1 MLCKN
6 CHTELPE
13 DARFCTECGQAVEAA
28 SVGGDAEGLQ
38 PVMDAPMIVPAARVL
53 CPHCAASMF
62 ADEVY
67 CGNCGRSKTEQTTVS
82 EPEKPAKRKG
92 LKVFLFIAAGVA
104 LMLAIVLT
112 VGFCTD
118 WFGLTGPAVQIDA
131 AMEKTLGSGN
141 FTVDM
146 DLETDGSLTHYVA
159 AIDMDLKKRDLSA
172 MIEQSGDDVDMEFV
186 VYDRYLIMS
195 NNGVALKLDLSEV
208 LDRIFDTYNDVTE
221 EGSSFTDRLK
231 SASEEA
237 YEKASESIDFS
248 RLDECTQRYAK
259 MLNSKKW
266 LKENAGYSVVKEDG
280 VKVHTFKPDADTF
293 ITATYDIFK
302 DAVKA
307 GEGEA
312 RVADLLEELRSTYRD
327 TDITLEIGIR
337 DGKMVSLGVVAL
349 GSDGRSEL
357 ALTFRQIGTTQL
369 DKDAL
374 KSKLDSAYDIGDMF
388 G

>member
-1 MLCKN
+1 
-6 CHTELPE
+6 
-13 DARFCTECGQAVEAA
+13 
-28 SVGGDAEGLQ
+28 
-38 PVMDAPMIVPAARVL
+38 
-53 CPHCAASMF
+53 
-62 ADEVY
+62 
-67 CGNCGRSKTEQTTVS
+67 
-82 EPEKPAKRKG
+82 
-92 LKVFLFIAAGVA
+92 
-104 LMLAIVLT
+104 
-112 VGFCTD
+112 
-118 WFGLTGPAVQIDA
+118 
-131 AMEKTLGSGN
+131 MEKTLGSGN

-159 AIDMDLKKRDLSA
+159 AIDMDLKRRDLSA

-237 YEKASESIDFS
+237 YERASESIDFS

-266 LKENAGYSVVKEDG
+266 LKENAGYSLVKEDG
-280 VKVHTFKPDADTF
+280 VKVHTFKPDTDTF

-357 ALTFRQIGTTQL
+357 ALTFRQIGTTQF

-374 KSKLDSAYDIGDMF
+374 KSKLDSAYDIGNMF